1 MKLFA
6 QVLRFLFRFDK
17 RKLYILITSLFVT
30 SLLEVASV
38 AMVLPLL
45 KQFSDGAGEMEIG
58 GIVIGLSVDRFAL
71 IVLILLLI
79 ANGVLIFS
87 VFLNNR
93 LGLSIGFD
101 ISARVYKY
109 YLDKELLWFKKQD
122 LNDLISRTFNESNR
136 FAMNVIVQLLE
147 AIGRSMTNL
156 IIFIVLLIAF
166 PIPSLVLL
174 VVFGALF
181 FVVSKYVRPIV
192 YRNGQ
197 TITKLNRSRIALL
210 NSSFQGIIELK
221 IFNIARLYAD
231 EYRKQS
237 LKYSGLQA
245 MNQSL
250 QRFPRYLIEFAG
262 FALIIGF
269 GVIILNYYPES
280 DVLSS
285 LYAFG
290 LAAYKLLPGFQLLYS
305 ASTKVRANID
315 SFFYIR
321 SELNA
326 ILDSEDDQHQTDGAA
341 VVELNS
347 LAVRDLNF
355 SYDTSQMIF
364 EGFDCQLEAG
374 KIYKLTGPSGRGKS
388 TLISILCG
396 LHESVHENLRL
407 NGGPIKHY
415 SLESYRQN
423 IGYVPQAI
431 FLFNDTLTAN
441 VFIDEKPY
449 DEALFKQLIEV
460 LDLGDVLAN
469 YRSEPIG
476 DNGNLL
482 SGGQKQRVG
491 ILRAMARGPKF
502 IVLDESTSGL
512 NFELEDRFFAWLTNY
527 VAEEKAICL
536 FVSHNEALNKHADQ
550 LIEI

>member
-1 MKLFA
+1 MKLFG
-6 QVLRFLFRFDK
+6 QVLKFLFKFDK

-45 KQFSDGAGEMEIG
+45 KQFSEG
-58 GIVIGLSVDRFAL
+58 GGQLKMGDYVIGMSVDRFAL

-79 ANGVLIFS
+79 SNGVLIFS

-101 ISARVYKY
+101 ISSRVYQY
-109 YLDKELLWFKKQD
+109 YLDQELIWFKKQN

-147 AIGRSMTNL
+147 AIGRTMTNI
-156 IIFIVLLIAF
+156 IIFVVLLIAF

-174 VVFGALF
+174 TVFGLLF
-181 FVVSKYVRPIV
+181 FVVSKYIRPIV

-197 TITKLNRSRIALL
+197 AVTKLNRSRIALL

-221 IFNIARLYAD
+221 VFNISDLYAK
-231 EYRKQS
+231 EFRKQS
-237 LKYSGLQA
+237 MKYSALQA
-245 MNQSL
+245 SNQSL

-262 FALIIGF
+262 FGLLIGF
-269 GVIILNYYPES
+269 GVFILNYYPDS
-280 DVLSS
+280 NLLSS

-321 SELNA
+321 NELNA
-326 ILDSEDDQHQTDGAA
+326 ILQKREHNENSGELRVNDLSSIAVDDLD
-341 VVELNS
+341 
-347 LAVRDLNF
+347 F
-355 SYDTSQMIF
+355 SYDQSHNIF
-364 EGFDCQLEAG
+364 KGFNCLFEAG
-374 KIYKLTGPSGRGKS
+374 RVYKLTGPSGRGKS

-396 LHESVHENLRL
+396 LHESVNDKLSL
-407 NGGPIKHY
+407 NGESIKKY
-415 SLESYRQN
+415 SIESYRRN

-431 FLFNDTLTAN
+431 FLFNDSVKAN
-441 VFIDEKPY
+441 VFVDEKSY
-449 DEALFKQLIEV
+449 DNMIFKQLISV
-460 LDLGDVLAN
+460 LNLSDVLAK
-469 YRSEPIG
+469 YEDQPIG

-512 NFELEDRFFAWLTNY
+512 NSELEIKFFNWLSEY
-527 VAEEKAICL
+527 VIKESAICL
-536 FVSHNEALNKHADQ
+536 FVSHNESLDKYADD
-550 LIEI
+550 IIVI